1 MQKYV
6 ERAFCLYQHFG
17 VNNVFTIDEAVEC
30 IKKEQNKDIGKETL
44 RSSIDIAHRKG
55 LISCDS
61 KLAFPYYYNYHHQLT
76 HRDKKESEFVN
87 REEMKHYDKMKTYY
101 RFDEKNLMIMI
112 KKFSLK
118 PREEDITPEVVKI
131 FLDPERS

>member
-6 ERAFCLYQHFG
+6 ERAFCLYQNFG
-17 VNNVFTIDEAVEC
+17 VNNIFSIDEAVEC
-30 IKKEQNKDIGKETL
+30 INKENESIGKETL

-55 LISCDS
+55 LISIDS
-61 KLAFPYYYNYHHQLT
+61 KLSSFYYYRIVHE
-76 HRDKKESEFVN
+76 KVESFVN

-101 RFDEKNLMIMI
+101 RFDEKNLMVMI

-118 PREEDITPEVVKI
+118 PKDEDITSEVVKL
-131 FLDPERS
+131 FLDPERG

>member
-17 VNNVFTIDEAVEC
+17 VNNTFTINDAVEC

-55 LISCDS
+55 LINCDS
-61 KLAFPYYYNYHHQLT
+61 NLTFPYYYNYHNQLIN
-76 HRDKKESEFVN
+76 KKNEDSTFVD
-87 REEMKHYDKMKTYY
+87 RKKMKHYDKMKTYY
-101 RFDEKNLMIMI
+101 RFDEKNLMVMI

-118 PREEDITPEVVKI
+118 PKDEDITPEVVKL
-131 FLDPERS
+131 FLNPERR